1 MANPFR
7 DMSVIM
13 QGLVA
18 LAIAVILVLVGL
30 YVPGSPVAQERSA
43 YDAAVLQRTKLNQE
57 VTQLQVYKQRYGE
70 LKQQMD
76 ALSKQLDTLK
86 TIVPEEKEVDEF
98 IRQVQ
103 GAASASN
110 VQLRRLTAQNIVPK
124 EYHYEMPFEAQ
135 ADGPYFNVLDFFSR
149 LSRLSRIINVGDL
162 QFSDPSGTGPG
173 SAGAKYPVRPGET
186 VSGVFTVTTFFTKPA
201 DTAPSVTSGAKNPAP
216 PARKP

>member
-13 QGLVA
+13 QALVA
-18 LAIAVILVLVGL
+18 AAVAVVLVLVGV
-30 YVPGSPVAQERSA
+30 YVPGSPIARER
-43 YDAAVLQRTKLNQE
+43 DEVDQAVQQRTKLNQE

-86 TIVPEEKEVDEF
+86 TIVPEEKETDEF
-98 IRQVQ
+98 IRLLQ

-110 VQLRRLTAQNIVPK
+110 VQIRRLTAQAVVPK
-124 EYHYEMPFEAQ
+124 EYHYEMPFEVQ
-135 ADGPYFNVLDFFSR
+135 ADGPYFNILDFFGR

-162 QFSDPSGTGPG
+162 EFADPDKARGGHYTLRPG
-173 SAGAKYPVRPGET
+173 ST
-186 VSGVFTVTTFFTKPA
+186 VSGIFTATTYFTKPGDA
-201 DTAPSVTSGAKNPAP
+201 APTTAAAKPKAKN
-216 PARKP
+216 

>member
-18 LAIAVILVLVGL
+18 LAIAVILVLAGL
-30 YVPGSPVAQERSA
+30 YVPFSPVAQERSA
-43 YDAAVLQRTKLNQE
+43 YDEAVTQRTKLNQE

-76 ALSKQLDTLK
+76 ALNKQLDTLK

-98 IRQVQ
+98 IRLLQ

-110 VQLRRLTAQNIVPK
+110 VQLRRLTSQPIVAR
-124 EYHYEMPFEAQ
+124 EIHYEMPFEVQ
-135 ADGPYFNVLDFFSR
+135 ADGPYFNILDFFGR

-162 QFSDPSGTGPG
+162 QFGDA
-173 SAGAKYPVRPGET
+173 AGQHGVRYPMRPGTT
-186 VSGVFTVTTFFTKPA
+186 VTGVFTVTTFFTKPA
-201 DTAPSVTSGAKNPAP
+201 DTAPGAGGAKGSTP
-216 PARKP
+216 PVKKP

>member
-18 LAIAVILVLVGL
+18 LAIAVVLVLAGL
-30 YVPGSPVAQERSA
+30 YVPGSPVAQERA
-43 YDAAVLQRTKLNQE
+43 DYDAAVQKRTTLNQE

-76 ALSKQLDTLK
+76 ALNKQLDTLK

-103 GAASASN
+103 GAAASSN
-110 VQLRRLTAQNIVPK
+110 VQVRKLTSQNIVPK
-124 EYHYEMPFEAQ
+124 EYHYEMPFEVQ
-135 ADGPYFNVLDFFSR
+135 ADGPYFNMLDFFSR
-149 LSRLSRIINVGDL
+149 LSRLSRIINVGDI
-162 QFSDPSGTGPG
+162 QFDDPNASSGKET
-173 SAGAKYPVRPGET
+173 KYPMRPGTT
-186 VSGVFTVTTFFTKPA
+186 VTGIFTVTTYFTKPA
-201 DTAPSVTSGAKNPAP
+201 DTTSASGPKGATAGQ

>member
-1 MANPFR
+1 
-7 DMSVIM
+7 MSVIM

-18 LAIAVILVLVGL
+18 LAIAVVLVLVGL
-30 YVPGSPVAQERSA
+30 YVPFSPVAQERTA
-43 YDAAVLQRTKLNQE
+43 YDAAVTQRSTLNQE
-57 VTQLQVYKQRYGE
+57 VQQLEVYKQRYGE

-76 ALSKQLDTLK
+76 ALTKQLETLK

-124 EYHYEMPFEAQ
+124 EFHYEMPFEAQ
-135 ADGPYFNVLDFFSR
+135 ADGAYFNVLDFFSR

-162 QFSDPSGTGPG
+162 EFDDPSVTK
-173 SAGAKYPVRPGET
+173 GAKYPVRPGET
-186 VSGVFTVTTFFTKPA
+186 VSGVFTITTYFTKPA
-201 DTAPSVTSGAKNPAP
+201 DTAPATGGAKGPAAP
-216 PARKP
+216 GRKP

>member
-18 LAIAVILVLVGL
+18 LAIAVIMVLAGL
-30 YVPGSPVAQERSA
+30 YIPVSPVAQERSA
-43 YDAAVLQRTKLNQE
+43 YDTAVQERTKLNQE

-76 ALSKQLDTLK
+76 ALNRQLDTLK

-103 GAASASN
+103 GAASASS
-110 VQLRRLTAQNIVPK
+110 VQLRRLTSQPITAK

-162 QFSDPSGTGPG
+162 EFSEPG
-173 SAGAKYPVRPGET
+173 GAKGLKYPVRPGET
-186 VSGVFTVTTFFTKPA
+186 VSGIFTITTFFTKPA
-201 DTAPSVTSGAKNPAP
+201 DTAPAGAGGAKGSVP
-216 PARKP
+216 PVKKP

>member
-1 MANPFR
+1 
-7 DMSVIM
+7 MSVIM

-162 QFSDPSGTGPG
+162 QFNDLSGTG
-173 SAGAKYPVRPGET
+173 GAKYPVRPGET

-201 DTAPSVTSGAKNPAP
+201 DTAPAVAGGAKKTAP

>member
-18 LAIAVILVLVGL
+18 LAIAMILVLAGL
-30 YVPGSPVAQERSA
+30 YVPGSPVAQERA
-43 YDAAVLQRTKLNQE
+43 DYDNAVQARQKLNQE

-76 ALSKQLDTLK
+76 ALNKQLDTLK

-98 IRQVQ
+98 IRLVQ

-110 VQLRRLTAQNIVPK
+110 VQLRRLTSQPIVAR
-124 EYHYEMPFEAQ
+124 EIHYEMPFEVQ
-135 ADGPYFNVLDFFSR
+135 ADGPYFNILDFFGR
-149 LSRLSRIINVGDL
+149 LSRLSRIINVGDI
-162 QFSDPSGTGPG
+162 QFDDATSTHGTR
-173 SAGAKYPVRPGET
+173 YPIRPGTT

-201 DTAPSVTSGAKNPAP
+201 DTAPGAGGAKGPTP
-216 PARKP
+216 PVKKP

>member
-18 LAIAVILVLVGL
+18 LAIAVVLVLLGL
-30 YVPGSPVAQERSA
+30 YAPFSPVAQERAA
-43 YDAAVLQRTKLNQE
+43 YDQAVQARTKLNQE

-76 ALSKQLDTLK
+76 ALNKQLDTLK

-110 VQLRRLTAQNIVPK
+110 VSLRRLTALNIVPK
-124 EYHYEMPFEAQ
+124 DYHYEMPFEAQ

-162 QFSDPSGTGPG
+162 QFADPT
-173 SAGAKYPVRPGET
+173 AAKGAHYTIRPGET
-186 VSGVFTVTTFFTKPA
+186 VSGVFTITTFFTKPA
-201 DTAPSVTSGAKNPAP
+201 DTTPATGTGAAKTAAPVK
-216 PARKP
+216 KP

>member
-1 MANPFR
+1 MANPLR
-7 DMSVIM
+7 DMSAVM
-13 QGLVA
+13 LGLVA
-18 LAIAVILVLVGL
+18 LALAFAIVLLGL
-30 YVPGSPVAQERSA
+30 YVPFSPVAQERSA
-43 YDAAVLQRTKLNQE
+43 YDAAVQQRTKLNQE

-76 ALSKQLDTLK
+76 ALNKQLDTLK

-124 EYHYEMPFEAQ
+124 EFHYEMPFEAQ
-135 ADGPYFNVLDFFSR
+135 VDGAYFNVLDFFSR

-162 QFSDPSGTGPG
+162 QFDDPVTYKGT
-173 SAGAKYPVRPGET
+173 KYPMRPGET
-186 VSGVFTVTTFFTKPA
+186 VSGVFTITTFFTKPA
-201 DTAPSVTSGAKNPAP
+201 DTAPAAAGGAKATAPAK
-216 PARKP
+216 KP

>member
-18 LAIAVILVLVGL
+18 LAIAVVLVLAGL
-30 YVPGSPVAQERSA
+30 YVPFSPVAQERAA
-43 YDAAVLQRTKLNQE
+43 YDKAVQDRTKLNQE

-76 ALSKQLDTLK
+76 ALNKQLDTLK

-98 IRQVQ
+98 IRQLQ

-124 EYHYEMPFEAQ
+124 EFHYEMPFEAQ

-162 QFSDPSGTGPG
+162 QFDEPTTAKG
-173 SAGAKYPVRPGET
+173 SRYPIRPGET
-186 VSGVFTVTTFFTKPA
+186 VSGVFTVTTYFTKPA
-201 DTAPSVTSGAKNPAP
+201 DTGGAGGAKGAPA
-216 PARKP
+216 ARKP

>member
-7 DMSVIM
+7 DLSVIM
-13 QGLVA
+13 QA
-18 LAIAVILVLVGL
+18 LLAVAIAFVIVLAGL
-30 YVPGSPVAQERSA
+30 YVPGSPVAQERSDA
-43 YDAAVLQRTKLNQE
+43 DAAVQKRTTLNQE

-103 GAASASN
+103 GAAASSN
-110 VQLRRLTAQNIVPK
+110 VQLRKLTSQPIVPK
-124 EYHYEMPFEAQ
+124 EYHYEMPFEVQ
-135 ADGPYFNVLDFFSR
+135 ADGPYFNMLDFFSR

-162 QFSDPSGTGPG
+162 QFDDPGLSG
-173 SAGAKYPVRPGET
+173 SKSSKYPIRPVTT
-186 VSGVFTVTTFFTKPA
+186 VTGVFTVTTFFTKTADLTPA
-201 DTAPSVTSGAKNPAP
+201 GGAKGASQPVK
-216 PARKP
+216 KP